1 MKKTALLLLCL
12 FNTLQATEPSNNG
25 LGNYSI
31 TQHTFMKHGEKMPTD
46 DFIVNK
52 ETNQSTKIDGK
63 VKGMEF
69 ITFDEKEMLKVNFF
83 AGAHTHVVSFY
94 VMDKKGDLTLVEGGN
109 IGSDIGDPAMY
120 LDSLNNVLVVFS
132 RYRKDIFTKD
142 KLCFQFKEDVYEYK
156 NHKFEKILENNL
168 APEECEE

>member
-1 MKKTALLLLCL
+1 MKKTALILLFL
-12 FNTLQATEPSNNG
+12 FNTLQASELSNNG

-69 ITFDEKEMLKVNFF
+69 INFDEKEMLKVSFF
-83 AGAHTHVVSFY
+83 AGVHTHVVAFY
-94 VMDKKGDLTLVEGGN
+94 AVDKNGDLTLVEGGN

-120 LDSLNNVLVVFS
+120 MDSLNNVLIVFS

-156 NHKFEKILENNL
+156 NHKFEKILENSF
-168 APEECEE
+168 APDECEE